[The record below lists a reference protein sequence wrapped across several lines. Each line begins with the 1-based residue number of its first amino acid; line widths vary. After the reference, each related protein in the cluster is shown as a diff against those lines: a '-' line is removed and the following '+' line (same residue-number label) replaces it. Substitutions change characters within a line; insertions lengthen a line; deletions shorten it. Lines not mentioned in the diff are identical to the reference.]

1 MTFFEKTGTPVRKR
15 SFRVA
20 KTGRVAG
27 FLPTRSGIAGT
38 RRKLRIPNGWK
49 MPISLPASLPTARIA
64 GVTMPQHIQMIIT
77 FAVLAGVF
85 VTFAKEWLP
94 NDQVALAGM
103 AVLLLAGILGEKELG
118 MVFGNSAPM
127 TIGAMFILGEALTRT
142 GVIDWI
148 AHRFEKWAGA
158 SLPRAIVILALIVM
172 PLSAFM
178 NNTPVVIVFLP
189 VLMAFARSTG
199 LKASKLLIPLS
210 FLSIL
215 GGTITLIGTST
226 NLLVSGLSKHQGQP
240 AFGIFEISGL
250 GLVYA
255 VIGFLYIFFIGRH
268 LLPERDTV
276 SSLLDAEDTR
286 KFASAV
292 EIPEGSPIIG
302 ERLIAHPLFS
312 SGKRTIIYEV
322 IRYGRRVEDIPLDA
336 ITFKARDVLWFRATS
351 KQLAEIQGN
360 DAVTMIHKMGGGDG
374 NAEPSEEIKSV
385 EAIIGRQSALIGK
398 NIRESNIRRRYGIV
412 VAAVHRQGVNLSQA
426 YPDIPL
432 AFGDTLLLEGPVG
445 NLARLN
451 REGSFLSLN
460 ETLIRPKLKSK
471 MGIAIGVL
479 AAVVLTA
486 GFGLLSIT
494 SAALIGAVLV
504 VLGGCLGMRDAYKA
518 IEWDVLFLIYG
529 MLGIGLAMEKT
540 GGAEWIAMGV
550 VGAMDHL
557 GPLAILAVVYLLAS
571 LMTEF
576 VTNNAVAILMTPIAI
591 SIAASI
597 GADARPFLV
606 AIMFGA
612 SASFITP
619 IGYQTNTYVYGAGG
633 YRFGDFLKIGIPLN
647 LILWAAAVVI
657 IPFIWPF

>member
-1 MTFFEKTGTPVRKR
+1 M
-15 SFRVA
+15 
-20 KTGRVAG
+20 
-27 FLPTRSGIAGT
+27 SGD
-38 RRKLRIPNGWK
+38 K
-49 MPISLPASLPTARIA
+49 
-64 GVTMPQHIQMIIT
+64 IQMFFT

-85 VTFAKEWLP
+85 IVFIKEWLP
-94 NDQVALAGM
+94 NDLVALGGLS
-103 AVLLLAGILGEKELG
+103 VLLLTGIIGEKELG
-118 MVFGNSAPM
+118 QVFSNSAPM
-127 TIGAMFILGEALTRT
+127 TIGAMFVLGEALTRT

-148 AHRFEKWAGA
+148 AHRFEKWAGS
-158 SLPRAIVILALIVM
+158 SLSRAIAILALIVI

-226 NLLVSGLSKHQGQP
+226 NLLVSGLSKQQGQP

-250 GLVYA
+250 GIVYA
-255 VIGFLYIFFIGRH
+255 AIGFLYIFFIGQR

-286 KFASAV
+286 KFSSAV
-292 EIPEGSPIIG
+292 EIPEDSPLIG
-302 ERLIAHPLFS
+302 ARLIEHPLFS
-312 SGKRTIIYEV
+312 NKSRTIVYEV

-360 DAVTMIHKMGGGDG
+360 GGVAMIHRKSGSGAD
-374 NAEPSEEIKSV
+374 ETDQTEEVKTV
-385 EAIIGRQSALIGK
+385 EAIIGQNSPLIGK
-398 NIRESNIRRRYGIV
+398 SIKQSNIRRRYGIV
-412 VAAVHRQGVNLSQA
+412 VAAVHRQGVSLSQG
-426 YPDIPL
+426 YPDMRL
-432 AFGDTLLLEGPVG
+432 AFGDTLLLEGPVH
-445 NLARLN
+445 NIVRLN
-451 REGSFLSLN
+451 SEGSFLSLN
-460 ETLIRPKLKSK
+460 ETVIRPKLKSR
-471 MGIAIGVL
+471 MGLAIGIL
-479 AAVVLTA
+479 AAVVLSA

-504 VLGGCLGMRDAYKA
+504 VLTGCLGIRDAYQA
-518 IEWDVLFLIYG
+518 IEWEVLFLIYG
-529 MLGIGLAMEKT
+529 MLGIGLAMQKT

-550 VGAMDHL
+550 VDLMDHL
-557 GPLAILAVVYLLAS
+557 GPLAILAAIYLLAS
-571 LMTEF
+571 TLTEL

-591 SIAASI
+591 SIAGSMEV
-597 GADARPFLV
+597 DPRPFLV

-633 YRFGDFLKIGIPLN
+633 YKFGDFMKIGIPLN
-647 LILWAAAVVI
+647 LILWGAAVLL
-657 IPFIWPF
+657 IPRFWPF

>member
-1 MTFFEKTGTPVRKR
+1 MSGEK
-15 SFRVA
+15 
-20 KTGRVAG
+20 
-27 FLPTRSGIAGT
+27 
-38 RRKLRIPNGWK
+38 
-49 MPISLPASLPTARIA
+49 
-64 GVTMPQHIQMIIT
+64 IQMLVV

-85 VTFAKEWLP
+85 VAFMKEWLP
-94 NDQVALAGM
+94 NDLIALGGM
-103 AVLLLAGILGEKELG
+103 SILLLTGILGESELG
-118 MVFGNSAPM
+118 KVFSNSAPM

-158 SLPRAIVILALIVM
+158 SLSRAIIILTLIVM

-226 NLLVSGLSKHQGQP
+226 NLLVSGLAKQQGQP

-250 GLVYA
+250 GIVYA
-255 VIGFLYIFFIGRH
+255 IIGSLYIYFIGQR

-286 KFASAV
+286 KFSSAV
-292 EIPEGSPIIG
+292 EVPEDSPLIG
-302 ERLIAHPLFS
+302 QRLIDHPLFS
-312 SGKRTIIYEV
+312 NKKRTIVYEV

-336 ITFKARDVLWFRATS
+336 ITFKSRDVLWFRATS

-360 DAVTMIHKMGGGDG
+360 DGVRMIHRRKSDG
-374 NAEPSEEIKSV
+374 EGEVDETEEVKTV
-385 EAIIGRQSALIGK
+385 EAIIGQNSPLIGK
-398 NIRESNIRRRYGIV
+398 SIRQSNIRRRYGIV
-412 VAAVHRQGVNLSQA
+412 VAAVHRQGVNLVEG
-426 YPDIPL
+426 YPDIRL
-432 AFGDTLLLEGPVG
+432 AFGDTLLLEGPVH
-445 NLARLN
+445 NIVRLN
-451 REGSFLSLN
+451 QEGSFLSLN
-460 ETLIRPKLKSK
+460 EALIRPKLKSK
-471 MGIAIGVL
+471 MGFSIGIL
-479 AAVVLTA
+479 AAVVLSA
-486 GFGLLSIT
+486 ALGVLSIT

-504 VLGGCLGMRDAYKA
+504 VLTGCLDIREAYKA
-518 IEWDVLFLIYG
+518 IEWEVLFLIYG

-550 VGAMDHL
+550 VSMMDHL
-557 GPLAILAVVYLLAS
+557 GPVAILAAIYLLAS
-571 LMTEF
+571 VLTEL

-591 SIAASI
+591 SIAGSL
-597 GADARPFLV
+597 DVDPRPFLV

-647 LILWAAAVVI
+647 LVLWGVAVFL
-657 IPFIWPF
+657 IPRIWPF